1 MDLGGMMFSATV
13 IGLYLLVE
21 LGFFLLAW
29 VARSRREMRTAEVLF
44 GSAAWLLVAPALAL
58 WFSWQKVHT
67 IEHPILGRYSW
78 DEPGFIG
85 DPGRAFL
92 IAFALTSP
100 LILVPVARA
109 LFRRRHSGSTALR
122 TG

>member
-1 MDLGGMMFSATV
+1 MNLSGILFGAVV
-13 IGLYLLVE
+13 IGLYGFVA

-29 VARSRREMRTAEVLF
+29 VARSRKERRTAEVLF

-58 WFSWQKVHT
+58 WFCSSEVHT
-67 IEHPILGRYSW
+67 IEHPVLIRYSW
-78 DEPGFIG
+78 DEAALID

-92 IAFALTSP
+92 IAFAITSP
-100 LILVPVARA
+100 LILVPVAHA
-109 LFRRRHSGSTALR
+109 LFRRRRSGSTALR